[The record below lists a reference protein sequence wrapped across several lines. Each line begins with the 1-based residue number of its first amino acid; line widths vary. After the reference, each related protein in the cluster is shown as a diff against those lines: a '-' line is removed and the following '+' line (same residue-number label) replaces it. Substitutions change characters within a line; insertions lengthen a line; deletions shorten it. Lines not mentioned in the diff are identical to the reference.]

1 MKLLWGLVLGLGL
14 LTGCSSGPE
23 PLTFWAMGQEG
34 ERVEPILAPFRKSH
48 PEIQLKIQTIPWGA
62 AHDKLLTAFAGQ
74 STPDVCQM
82 GNTWIPELASVNA
95 LRPLDD
101 FLAGTPSIAP
111 ADYFEGIWHAN
122 HVDKQLFGL
131 PWYVDTR
138 ALYYRKDLLA
148 QAGFQSPPATW
159 AEWAHMA
166 KVLTIDRNGDGQPER
181 YGVTLPANPSGVTV
195 PLFLAWQNG
204 GDLVNATATEATVTS
219 PAFIEAVSFYAE
231 FFRVQS
237 SPREVGG
244 LTNFQQAFVDGAFA
258 MFISGPWDAQG
269 LHERHPEMDGKWA
282 VAPLPAKKL
291 GGSRASMA
299 GGSSLVIFRAS
310 KKADEAWKLIEYL
323 SQPDVQAKFHAATA
337 DLPARRSAWQLAGL
351 SAKPEA
357 MAFFAQLQDTR
368 PVPSV
373 PEWEQLAD
381 KLGIWTEKVV
391 YGRMPADQAM
401 TSLQA
406 EMNQIL
412 SKRRWL
418 LSRPAKPAMTSSAET
433 RPR

>member
-1 MKLLWGLVLGLGL
+1 MKYWLGLAVGL
-14 LTGCSSGPE
+14 SVLTGCSAGPE

-34 ERVEPILAPFRKSH
+34 ERVEPILAPFRLAH
-48 PEIQLKIQTIPWGA
+48 PEIPLKVQTIPWGA

-82 GNTWIPELASVNA
+82 GNTWIPELASVHA

-101 FLAGTPSIAP
+101 FLAATPAIAET
-111 ADYFEGIWHAN
+111 DYFEGIWHAN
-122 HVDKQLFGL
+122 HVDGQLFGL

-148 QAGFQSPPATW
+148 AAGFQAPPATW
-159 AEWAHMA
+159 AEWARMSQA
-166 KVLTIDRNGDGQPER
+166 LTLDHDGDGRPER

-204 GDLVNATATEATVTS
+204 ADLVNATATEATVTS
-219 PAFIEAVSFYAE
+219 PAFVEAVDFYAG
-231 FFRVQS
+231 FFRNHS

-244 LTNFQQAFVDGAFA
+244 LTNFQQAFVDGAFT

-269 LHERHPEMDGKWA
+269 LHERHPELDGRWA
-282 VAPLPAKKL
+282 VAPLPAKTI

-299 GGSSLVIFRAS
+299 GGSSLVIFQAS
-310 KKADEAWKLIEYL
+310 KKAQAAWTLIAFL
-323 SQPDVQAKFHAATA
+323 SQPEVQAKFYAATA

-351 SAKPEA
+351 GAKPEA
-357 MAFFAQLQDTR
+357 MAFYAQLQDTR
-368 PVPSV
+368 PVPPV

-391 YGRMPADQAM
+391 YGRLSAKEAM
-401 TSLQA
+401 TGLQG
-406 EMNQIL
+406 EMDQIL

-418 LSRPAKPAMTSSAET
+418 LARAARQETKP
-433 RPR
+433 